1 VAPVVVA
8 GVEVLILVID
18 SVLGELMEGDGSGLS
33 IFECSLL
40 LLSYFFKF
48 FFGASYSRLNFIACT
63 PKRVMS
69 DCFVLINYFRAC

>member
-8 GVEVLILVID
+8 GVEVLILEID

-40 LLSYFFKF
+40 LLSYFFLFFWSKLFQAKF
-48 FFGASYSRLNFIACT
+48 HSKYS
-63 PKRVMS
+63 
-69 DCFVLINYFRAC
+69 

>member
-40 LLSYFFKF
+40 LLSYFF
-48 FFGASYSRLNFIACT
+48 
-63 PKRVMS
+63 
-69 DCFVLINYFRAC
+69 